1 MLQNLVGTHGG
12 PTFVRA
18 AHMPSTPLTCVRTRC
33 RTLLVHT
40 VVLHSYMQHISRH
53 CRWQHSYVLLVCR
66 QHRRPAFL
74 HIAKARRY
82 ALLSYICLRW
92 LSAVYIMELCSYTL
106 QKLTGRHC
114 CPTFLRA
121 VRMQSTPLSYVRTS
135 GKTFC
140 VRMQGLRPDA
150 IYTSEMFRCSG
161 RNLAR

>member
-1 MLQNLVGTHGG
+1 LQNLVGTHCC

-18 AHMPSTPLTCVRTRC
+18 ARMPSTPLTCVRMRC

-53 CRWQHSYVLLVCR
+53 CCWLHSYVLLVSH

-74 HIAKARRY
+74 CVAKARRY

-92 LSAVYIMELCSYTL
+92 LSAIYIMELCSYTL

-121 VRMQSTPLSYVRTS
+121 VRMQSTPLSCVHTS

-140 VRMQGLRPDA
+140 VRMQGLRLDA
-150 IYTSEMFRCSG
+150 IYASEMSRCLG